1 MSRNILI
8 KKSKINLLNAQVA
21 QLHDSGLFTPDEIS
35 KLTSP
40 LIVQVQLM
48 NDELTKDLQSKKINT
63 PQTIS

>member
-40 LIVQVQLM
+40 LVVQVNKM
-48 NDELTKDLQSKKINT
+48 NEEISKDLQTQKLNT